1 MPRWEYVTTPLLVH
15 NEAAILNNW
24 GSEGWELVTI
34 MTGPAGGP
42 VAVLKRPVAEA

>member
-24 GSEGWELVTI
+24 GSDGWELVQVTQ
-34 MTGPAGGP
+34 GPEGGP
-42 VAVLKRPVAEA
+42 VAWLKRPRQDA